1 MTAAVSEPSDAAAT
15 QSFNCCATTAS
26 RSKENSSYPSLD
38 HRRQKLWD
46 AVTVVSSNCCGRRR
60 WVDEQQSDVDVRFS
74 RQRLVDRSP
83 ISANTAVTG

>member
-1 MTAAVSEPSDAAAT
+1 M
-15 QSFNCCATTAS
+15 QQQH
-26 RSKENSSYPSLD
+26 SLSIVVRQR
-38 HRRQKLWD
+38 HRARKRT
-46 AVTVVSSNCCGRRR
+46 AVTRLLTTDDKNSGTQLVSSNCCGRRR